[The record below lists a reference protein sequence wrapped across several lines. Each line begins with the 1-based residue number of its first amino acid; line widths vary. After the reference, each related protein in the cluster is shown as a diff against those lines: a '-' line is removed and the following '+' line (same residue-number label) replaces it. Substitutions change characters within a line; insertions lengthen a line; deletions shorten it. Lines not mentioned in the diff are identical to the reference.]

1 METKPKSKN
10 PKPDINTLK
19 AALIKI
25 IDKESD
31 SGFRDNSVIGGMDK
45 FLSRTPKSL
54 VWIRDTPPISGT
66 VYAALTLYNR
76 EKWCRT
82 VRAKLEAS
90 INIDSSSNSRKTLT
104 LDSTLPDLDFI
115 HRSFIGKFRKL
126 NKNTIKD
133 LLWNLP
139 ERYID
144 YTNIINIKDSLENPK
159 IINSLVTVIGKITF
173 SSRTFIGKHPGTK
186 ITIKDSS
193 GILDAIF
200 FRQPYLSKKFTK
212 NSSIALSGKID
223 GFIGKKPQ
231 MVNPEYQEITKEKTN
246 FSSIGKLMP
255 VYSSTEGLAQRSIRT
270 STKRV
275 MDQAFKLVEDF
286 VPNRILKKL
295 NLISLPHAIKTI
307 HYPKTFEEADLA
319 RKRLAFDEL
328 FLYQLAAIRKKYQWR
343 NEKTGIQIKNAKKLV
358 EDFSSTLEFQLTNGQ
373 LNVLNELCE
382 DMSSEIPMGRLLQGE
397 VGSGKTVV
405 ALASLVATCQSG
417 HQGAFMAPTEVLAE
431 QHFINSCK
439 QLEAKPYVFAP
450 NEFVKISTLNK
461 LKEPITIAL
470 LVGSFSEKVKKQIQ
484 IMIRDGLIQLVIGTH
499 TLLQEKVEFKSLGLA
514 IVDEQ
519 HRFGVE
525 QRSHLSKKEPR
536 PHLLAM
542 SATPIPRTLALTVY
556 GDLELSTI
564 KELPHSRKL
573 ITTSLVNNESDYGN
587 VLSSIREEISK
598 GRQAFIVC
606 PFIEP
611 SDSIPASAATT
622 EYQRLNDGEFSDL
635 RVGLLHG
642 LMPLYDK
649 QKIMDEVRAKK
660 IDVLIATPIIEVG
673 VDIPNATVTVIMS
686 AERFGLAQLH
696 QLRGRVGRGKFDS
709 YCFLVPTQDSELAH
723 ERLQILV
730 QNSDGF
736 NLSEEDLRIRG
747 PGDYLGTK
755 QSGWNQIKIATIEDR
770 VLLQMAREEAKIIV
784 SNDVNLSSQ
793 ENEKLSSELKR
804 ITQGKL
810 TEFF

>member
-1 METKPKSKN
+1 VGK
-10 PKPDINTLK
+10 ITLS
-19 AALIKI
+19 
-25 IDKESD
+25 E
-31 SGFRDNSVIGGMDK
+31 
-45 FLSRTPKSL
+45 RT
-54 VWIRDTPPISGT
+54 
-66 VYAALTLYNR
+66 Y
-76 EKWCRT
+76 
-82 VRAKLEAS
+82 
-90 INIDSSSNSRKTLT
+90 
-104 LDSTLPDLDFI
+104 
-115 HRSFIGKFRKL
+115 IGKF
-126 NKNTIKD
+126 
-133 LLWNLP
+133 
-139 ERYID
+139 
-144 YTNIINIKDSLENPK
+144 
-159 IINSLVTVIGKITF
+159 V
-173 SSRTFIGKHPGTK
+173 GTK
-186 ITIKDSS
+186 IHINDGS
-193 GILDAIF
+193 GTLEAVF
-200 FRQPYLSKKFTK
+200 FRQPYLQKQFREH
-212 NSSIALSGKID
+212 SIVALSGKVV
-223 GFIGKKPQ
+223 GFMGKPQ
-231 MVNPEYQEITKEKTN
+231 MSNPEHKEVASYKKQDLADFRT
-246 FSSIGKLMP
+246 LMP
-255 VYSSTEGLAQRSIRT
+255 FYSSTEGLAQRSIRT

-373 LNVLNELCE
+373 TNVLNELCE

-484 IMIRDGLIQLVIGTH
+484 IMIRNGLIQLVIGTH
-499 TLLQEKVEFKSLGLA
+499 TLLQEKVEFKSLGMV

-564 KELPHSRKL
+564 KELPRSRKL

-587 VLSSIREEISK
+587 VLSRIREEVSK

-622 EYQRLNDGEFSDL
+622 EYQRLNNGDFSDL

-649 QKIMDEVRAKK
+649 QKIMDEVREKK

-709 YCFLVPTQDSELAH
+709 YCFLVPTQDSELGH

-755 QSGWNQIKIATIEDR
+755 QSGWNQLKIATIEDR

-784 SNDVNLSSQ
+784 SNDVNLRSQ
-793 ENEKLSSELKR
+793 ENEKLNIELKR
-804 ITQGKL
+804 ITQSKL

>member
-31 SGFRDNSVIGGMDK
+31 SGFQDNSVIGGLDK

-66 VYAALTLYNR
+66 VYAALTLYDR
-76 EKWCRT
+76 AKWCRT
-82 VRAKLEAS
+82 VRAKLQAS
-90 INIDSSSNSRKTLT
+90 IDIDSSNNSIKSLT

-115 HRSFIGKFRKL
+115 HGPFKGKFRKI
-126 NKNTIKD
+126 NINNIRD
-133 LLWNLP
+133 FFWNAP
-139 ERYID
+139 ERYVD
-144 YTNIINIKDSLENPK
+144 YSNLLK
-159 IINSLVTVIGKITF
+159 IGDLVENSLVTVVGTITLSEKTYIGKF
-173 SSRTFIGKHPGTK
+173 VGTK
-186 ITIKDSS
+186 IRINDGT
-193 GILDAIF
+193 GTLEAVF
-200 FRQPYLSKKFTK
+200 FRQPYLQKQFRE
-212 NSSIALSGKID
+212 NSIVALSGKVV
-223 GFIGKKPQ
+223 GFMGKPQ
-231 MVNPEYQEITKEKTN
+231 MSNPEHKEIA
-246 FSSIGKLMP
+246 SSKKQDLADFRTLMP
-255 VYSSTEGLAQRSIRT
+255 FYSSTEGLAQRSIRT

-286 VPNRILKKL
+286 VPDRILKKL
-295 NLISLPHAIKTI
+295 DLISLPHAIKTI

-343 NEKTGIQIKNAKKLV
+343 NAKTGIQIKNAKKLV
-358 EDFSSTLEFQLTNGQ
+358 EDFSSTLAFQLTNGQ
-373 LNVLNELCE
+373 SDVLNELCE

-439 QLEAKPYVFAP
+439 QLEAKSYIFAP

-461 LKEPITIAL
+461 LKKPITIAL
-470 LVGSFSEKVKKQIQ
+470 LIGSFSEKVKKQIQ
-484 IMIRDGLIQLVIGTH
+484 TMIRNGLIQLVIGTH
-499 TLLQEKVEFKSLGLA
+499 TLLQEKVEFKSLGMV

-525 QRSHLSKKEPR
+525 QRSLLSKKEPR

-564 KELPHSRKL
+564 RELPHSRKL
-573 ITTSLVNNESDYGN
+573 ITTSLVTNESDYGN
-587 VLSSIREEISK
+587 VLSRIRDEVSK

-611 SDSIPASAATT
+611 SDSISASAATT
-622 EYQRLNDGEFSDL
+622 EYQRLNEGAFSDL
-635 RVGLLHG
+635 KVGLLHG
-642 LMPLYDK
+642 LMPLNDK
-649 QKIMDEVRAKK
+649 QKIMDEVRGEK

-696 QLRGRVGRGKFDS
+696 QLRGRVGRGKFNS
-709 YCFLVPTQDSELAH
+709 YCFLVPTQGSESGN

-736 NLSEEDLRIRG
+736 DLSEEDLRIRG

-755 QSGWNQIKIATIEDR
+755 QSGWNQLKIATIEDR
-770 VLLQMAREEAKIIV
+770 VLLQMAREEAKIILDK
-784 SNDVNLSSQ
+784 DVNLCSQ
-793 ENEKLSSELKR
+793 ENESLNNELKR
-804 ITQGKL
+804 ITQNKL

>member
-499 TLLQEKVEFKSLGLA
+499 TLLQEKVEFKNLGLA

>member
-31 SGFRDNSVIGGMDK
+31 SGFRDNAVIGGMDK

-66 VYAALTLYNR
+66 VYAALTLYSR
-76 EKWCRT
+76 AKWCRT

-115 HRSFIGKFRKL
+115 HGPFKGKFRKI
-126 NKNTIKD
+126 NINSIRD
-133 LLWNLP
+133 FFWNAP
-139 ERYID
+139 ERYVD
-144 YTNIINIKDSLENPK
+144 YSKVLK
-159 IINSLVTVIGKITF
+159 IEDLVENSLVTVVGKITL
-173 SSRTFIGKHPGTK
+173 SERTYIGKFVGTK
-186 ITIKDSS
+186 IHINDGS
-193 GILDAIF
+193 GTLEAVF
-200 FRQPYLSKKFTK
+200 FRQPYLQKQFREH
-212 NSSIALSGKID
+212 SIVALSGKVV
-223 GFIGKKPQ
+223 GFMGKPQ
-231 MVNPEYQEITKEKTN
+231 MSNPEHKEVASYKKQDLADFRT
-246 FSSIGKLMP
+246 LMP
-255 VYSSTEGLAQRSIRT
+255 FYSSTEGLAQRSIRT

-373 LNVLNELCE
+373 TNVLNELCE

-484 IMIRDGLIQLVIGTH
+484 IMIRNGLIQLVIGTH
-499 TLLQEKVEFKSLGLA
+499 TLLQEKVEFKSLGMV

-564 KELPHSRKL
+564 KELPRSRKL

-587 VLSSIREEISK
+587 VLSRIREEVSK

-622 EYQRLNDGEFSDL
+622 EYQRLNNGDFSDL

-649 QKIMDEVRAKK
+649 QKIMDEVREKK

-709 YCFLVPTQDSELAH
+709 YCFLVPTQDSELGH

-755 QSGWNQIKIATIEDR
+755 QSGWNQLKIATIEDR

-784 SNDVNLSSQ
+784 SNDVNLRSQ
-793 ENEKLSSELKR
+793 ENEKLNIELKR
-804 ITQGKL
+804 ITQSKL

>member
-31 SGFRDNSVIGGMDK
+31 SGFQDNSVIGGLDK

-66 VYAALTLYNR
+66 VYAALTLYDR
-76 EKWCRT
+76 AKWCRT
-82 VRAKLEAS
+82 VRAKLQTS
-90 INIDSSSNSRKTLT
+90 IDIDSSSNSIKSLT

-115 HRSFIGKFRKL
+115 HGPFKGKFRKI
-126 NKNTIKD
+126 NINNIRD
-133 LLWNLP
+133 FFWNAP
-139 ERYID
+139 ERYVD
-144 YTNIINIKDSLENPK
+144 YSNLLK
-159 IINSLVTVIGKITF
+159 IGDLVENSLVTVVGTITLSEKTYIGKF
-173 SSRTFIGKHPGTK
+173 VGTK
-186 ITIKDSS
+186 IRINDGT
-193 GILDAIF
+193 GTLEAVF
-200 FRQPYLSKKFTK
+200 FRQPYLQKQFRE
-212 NSSIALSGKID
+212 NSIVALSGKVV
-223 GFIGKKPQ
+223 GFMGKPQ
-231 MVNPEYQEITKEKTN
+231 MSNPEHKEIA
-246 FSSIGKLMP
+246 SSKKQDLADFRTLMP
-255 VYSSTEGLAQRSIRT
+255 FYSSTEGLAQRSIRT

-286 VPNRILKKL
+286 VPDRILKKL
-295 NLISLPHAIKTI
+295 DLISLPHAIKTI

-343 NEKTGIQIKNAKKLV
+343 NAKTGIQIKNAKKLV
-358 EDFSSTLEFQLTNGQ
+358 EDFSSTLAFQLTNGQ
-373 LNVLNELCE
+373 SDVLNELCE

-439 QLEAKPYVFAP
+439 QLEAKSYIFAP

-470 LVGSFSEKVKKQIQ
+470 LIGSFSEKVKKQIQ
-484 IMIRDGLIQLVIGTH
+484 TMIRNGLIQLVIGTH
-499 TLLQEKVEFKSLGLA
+499 TLLQEKVEFKSLGMV

-525 QRSHLSKKEPR
+525 QRSLLSKKEPR

-564 KELPHSRKL
+564 RELPHSRKL
-573 ITTSLVNNESDYGN
+573 ITTSLVTNESDYGN
-587 VLSSIREEISK
+587 VLSRIRDEVSK

-611 SDSIPASAATT
+611 SDSISASAATT
-622 EYQRLNDGEFSDL
+622 EYQRLNEGAFSDL
-635 RVGLLHG
+635 KVGLLHG
-642 LMPLYDK
+642 LMPLNDK
-649 QKIMDEVRAKK
+649 QKIMDEVRGKK

-696 QLRGRVGRGKFDS
+696 QLRGRVGRGKFNS
-709 YCFLVPTQDSELAH
+709 YCFLVPTQDSESGN

-736 NLSEEDLRIRG
+736 DLSEEDLRIRG

-755 QSGWNQIKIATIEDR
+755 QSGWNQLKIATIEDR
-770 VLLQMAREEAKIIV
+770 VLLQMAREEAKIILDK
-784 SNDVNLSSQ
+784 DVNLRSQ
-793 ENEKLSSELKR
+793 ENESLNNELKR
-804 ITQGKL
+804 ITQNKL

>member
-622 EYQRLNDGEFSDL
+622 EYQRLNNGDFSDL